1 MRKHTLDNRKVVA
14 PNASFLA
21 GGRGSVKR
29 GDCFIYNEGS
39 GHARLARSLGRI
51 ASCEW
56 VGPGEDCTGYICA
69 MALSDDATHGYV
81 RWVNP
86 ADVAKVFDA
95 PSKMAAFFFAP
106 ELPYSSETLIRL
118 MDYGTVCERFIGGAG
133 ERVDAWDRERRQRAA
148 AKAG

>member
-14 PNASFLA
+14 PNASLLA
-21 GGRGSVKR
+21 GRGKIVKR
-29 GDCFIYNEGS
+29 GDCFVYGEAGGS
-39 GHARLARSLGRI
+39 ARLARSLGRI

-56 VGPGEDCTGYICA
+56 VGPGEDCTGYIFA
-69 MALSDDATHGYV
+69 MVLSEDATSGYV

-86 ADVAKVFDA
+86 TDVAEVFDA

-133 ERVDAWDRERRQRAA
+133 ERVEAWDRERRQRAA